1 LSRIFERFY
10 RVDPSRARPGGTGLG
25 LAIVKHLVELH
36 GGQVSASN
44 GALGGAVFTVVLP
57 RSHRRPQS
65 AIPRSGAAAA
75 TVLRCAVLSP
85 IAVAARVHAGGF
97 R

>member
-1 LSRIFERFY
+1 MRAQVLRAVQDSGRGIPAEHLSLVWERFH

-57 RSHRRPQS
+57 
-65 AIPRSGAAAA
+65 SG
-75 TVLRCAVLSP
+75 SQQP
-85 IAVAARVHAGGF
+85 AGG
-97 R
+97 